1 MNARS
6 AEARRHHPVRRPR
19 PSVPGRA
26 KATPTRLRR
35 CSGCVVFVR
44 IGSILA
50 RTDGAGHSRAI
61 RQGAQR
67 TQRVDPRAAFTRVEH
82 AERVRRSR
90 RVGVGVGGFRPFVEL
105 DCCEHVPVSVA
116 GGPDAG
122 NAQRGDSATSSH
134 RGNACR
140 ARAGLGNGGKRGQGA
155 WRRKV
160 ATKSRSRP
168 RRSSSGSTSC
178 GPFAPLVNSTRP
190 LPRSGLKYASVNTP
204 SSMPVC
210 MSTRASP

>member
-6 AEARRHHPVRRPR
+6 AEPRRHHPVRRPR

-26 KATPTRLRR
+26 KATPTRLRRCSVRR

-61 RQGAQR
+61 RQRAQR

-90 RVGVGVGGFRPFVEL
+90 RVGMGVGGFRPFVEL

-122 NAQRGDSATSSH
+122 NAQKGDSATSSH

-140 ARAGLGNGGKRGQGA
+140 ARAGSKTVIGVGIRRRSTPPTSGGASAFRAPGDA
-155 WRRKV
+155 
-160 ATKSRSRP
+160 RSRRNRGRGRGDRAAAARAAGRS
-168 RRSSSGSTSC
+168 RRW
-178 GPFAPLVNSTRP
+178 
-190 LPRSGLKYASVNTP
+190 
-204 SSMPVC
+204 
-210 MSTRASP
+210 